1 LFCRESHG
9 RAADLEKQVG
19 ATLVAGAAITPEP
32 TCGTSITP
40 GRGQR
45 VRSLRVYVDSSVLG
59 GCRDAEFEQDSA
71 RLIEWARCQELM
83 LLISEICL
91 LEIFGKNEQT
101 NLSKVER
108 NALAKV
114 VVEIK
119 KQLEG

>member
-32 TCGTSITP
+32 TCGTSITL

-59 GCRDAEFEQDSA
+59 GCRDAEFEQDSV
-71 RLIEWARCQELM
+71 RLIEWAPCQKLI
-83 LLISEICL
+83 LLIGEICL
-91 LEIFGKNEQT
+91 LEIFGRT
-101 NLSKVER
+101 NKP
-108 NALAKV
+108 
-114 VVEIK
+114 I
-119 KQLEG
+119 